1 MQTIK
6 LQQRGILTLPKKLR
20 DALDLN
26 EGQSL
31 RVSEEAGRIILEPE
45 QSFDAQLA
53 ADLKQGLEDI
63 KNGKFIEFST
73 VEEMHEKLK
82 SYEG

>member
-6 LQQRGILTLPKKLR
+6 LQQRGVLTLPKKIR
-20 DALDLN
+20 EKLDLV

-31 RVSEEAGRIILEPE
+31 RIHQDNNQIILEPE

-63 KNGKFIEFST
+63 KNGDYIEFST
-73 VEEMHEKLK
+73 IEEFDEKMNWHED
-82 SYEG
+82 

>member
-20 DALDLN
+20 DALDLF

-31 RVSEEAGRIILEPE
+31 SVVEEKGKIIIEP
-45 QSFDAQLA
+45 QKSFDAQLA

-73 VEEMHEKLK
+73 AKEFDEKMNWHE
-82 SYEG
+82 S